1 MQYGAAF
8 LKKPIV
14 ACGVVID
21 GDPFVETMDLG
32 GNARAK

>member
-1 MQYGAAF
+1 MQYGATF

-21 GDPFVETMDLG
+21 GTPFVETMDL
-32 GNARAK
+32 